1 MSSVGRQERA
11 GSVQSIF
18 TLLGGV
24 WVAAMEMVIK
34 EKWGQG
40 LKNRE

>member
-11 GSVQSIF
+11 GSVRSIF

-24 WVAAMEMVIK
+24 RVVALEMVIK
-34 EKWGQG
+34 EKWPGA
-40 LKNRE
+40 EE